1 MIDTAKINVRAGNG
15 GDGAIAFRH
24 EKSIAEG
31 GPYGG
36 NGGKGGSIWIVASK
50 DIDSLRLFSSWNHFV
65 AEDGENGKS
74 KLCNG
79 RDAKDVVIQVPVGTV
94 ITSTDGEILCDL
106 DNDGDQFL
114 AAKGGRGGRGNA
126 NFKSPKRRT
135 PKVAENGF
143 PGEQR
148 WLLLELKLLAD
159 VGLLGLPNA
168 GKSTL
173 INAMTNASSIIGDYP
188 FTTTEAVLGVCILAS
203 DKRFVLA
210 DVPGIIENASQGR
223 GMGLTFLR
231 HLERSAILLHVVD
244 ITSEDPY
251 NDYLTIRNEALAYSD
266 DMKSKKSIVVLNKVD
281 QLEDR
286 SKIDEFKEKIGP
298 GTEIYEI
305 SALEKTGIEALE
317 NRLYEAVS
325 EYKAVKA
332 EKIKEEREEKV
343 IRADYSET
351 SKIPDYKIVRVDEGY
366 FEIIGE
372 RVVRTKRIMNLSTDE
387 GMDRLLAY
395 LDRIGIEERLIEAG
409 VEDGD
414 TVVLDGF
421 EFEYHR

>member
-1 MIDTAKINVRAGNG
+1 MIDTAKIFVRAGNG

-24 EKSIAEG
+24 EKSVAEG

-36 NGGKGGSIWIVASK
+36 NGGHGGNIWIVASK

-94 ITSTDGEILCDL
+94 IYSIDGETLCDL
-106 DNDGDQFL
+106 DSDGDQFL
-114 AAKGGRGGRGNA
+114 AAEGGRGGRGNA

-135 PKVAENGF
+135 PKIAENGF
-143 PGEQR
+143 PGQQR
-148 WLLLELKLLAD
+148 WLLMELKLLAD

-173 INAMTNASSIIGDYP
+173 INAMTNAGSTIGAYP

-203 DKRFVLA
+203 DRRFVLA
-210 DVPGIIENASQGR
+210 DVPGIIENASQGK

-244 ITSEDPY
+244 MTDEDPY
-251 NDYLTIRNEALAYSD
+251 ADYLTIRNEALSYSD
-266 DMKSKKSIVVLNKVD
+266 DMKDKLTIIALNKVD
-281 QLEDR
+281 ELEDR
-286 SKIDEFKEKIGP
+286 SKIDEFRSKLGD
-298 GTEIYEI
+298 GTEVFEI
-305 SALEKTGIEALE
+305 SALTGEGIEALE
-317 NRLYEAVS
+317 NRLCEAVS
-325 EYKAVKA
+325 DYKARKA
-332 EKIKEEREEKV
+332 EKIKQEREEKV
-343 IRADYSET
+343 IKADYSET
-351 SKIPDYKIVRVDEGY
+351 SKIPDYRIVRVDEGC
-366 FEIIGE
+366 FEIIGD

-387 GMDRLLAY
+387 GIDRLLSY
-395 LDRIGIEERLIEAG
+395 LDRIGIEERLVEAG